1 MFRFLLNGE
10 PVTVSGLSPT
20 TTLLQWLRRVGRTGT
35 KEGCAEGDCGA
46 CTVAVL
52 TDEGWRSVNA
62 CLVPLPAMA
71 DREVL
76 TVEGLESPEGLH
88 PVQQAMVEAAG
99 SQCGYCTPGFVM
111 SLFTA
116 SHRQDLDQDW
126 KKADQICGNL
136 CRCTGYRPIQQA
148 LEAVA
153 GTRPQDEWADRVAP
167 ELGAFSLEH
176 GAQRFYRPGRLQEL
190 YAILAAEPKARLV
203 AGATD
208 LGLEITK
215 KGVAFECLMSL
226 EALPLAG
233 IERGPEGWR
242 IGATTLLSTL
252 EASPPVPAIGQM
264 LRFFASRQ
272 IKNRATLGGN
282 LCNAS
287 PIGDM
292 APVLMALQA
301 SVVLASQLG
310 ERRVLLEDFFL
321 DYRQTALQPGEVL
334 IAVEVPEPAPGTVAW
349 AHKVC
354 KRRELDISS
363 VCLGAAVTVQ
373 EGLVVDARLAYGGM
387 AATTRRAVA
396 AEEALIGRPL
406 GPDSIRDAA
415 AALDFTPLS
424 DHRGS
429 AWYRDRVARNLL
441 HRFWEVQR

>member
-1 MFRFLLNGE
+1 MFRFQLNGE
-10 PVTVSGLSPT
+10 PVTVSGISPT
-20 TTLLQWLRRVGRTGT
+20 TTLLQWLRSTGRVGT

-62 CLVPLPAMA
+62 CLVPLPTMA
-71 DREVL
+71 DREIL
-76 TVEGLESPEGLH
+76 TIEGLENGAGLH
-88 PVQQAMVEAAG
+88 PSQVAMVEALG

-116 SHRQDLDQDW
+116 SHRTDLDQDW

-153 GTRPQDEWADRVAP
+153 GTHPEDEWSDRVAP
-167 ELGAFSLEH
+167 DLGAFSLEH
-176 GAQRFYRPGRLQEL
+176 KSQRFYRPGRLEEL
-190 YAILAAEPKARLV
+190 YAVLAAEPKARLV

-208 LGLEITK
+208 LGLDITK
-215 KGVAFECLMSL
+215 KGVAFECLVSL
-226 EALPLAG
+226 DALPLAG
-233 IERGPEGWR
+233 IESTPEGWR
-242 IGATTLLSTL
+242 IGATTLLSSL
-252 EASPPVPAIGQM
+252 EAAPPLPAIGQM
-264 LRFFASRQ
+264 LRYFASRQ

-321 DYRQTALQPGEVL
+321 DYRQTALLPGEVL
-334 IAVEVPEPAPGTVAW
+334 VAVEVPEPAPGTISW

-354 KRRELDISS
+354 KRRELDIST
-363 VCLGAAVTVQ
+363 VCIGVAVTVQ

-387 AATTRRAVA
+387 AATTRRAEA
-396 AEEALIGRPL
+396 AEEVLIGRPL
-406 GPDSIRDAA
+406 SQESIRDAA

-429 AWYRDRVARNLL
+429 AWYRDQVARNLL
-441 HRFWEVQR
+441 QRFWELHR